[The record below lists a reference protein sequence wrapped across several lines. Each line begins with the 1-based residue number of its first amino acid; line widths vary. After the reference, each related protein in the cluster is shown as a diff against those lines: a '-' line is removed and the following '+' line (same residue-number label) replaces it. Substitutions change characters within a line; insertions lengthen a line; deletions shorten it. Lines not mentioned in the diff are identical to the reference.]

1 MSDTVPL
8 KLRWGHKNLAAL
20 QAPWA
25 LLNPSPARPAK
36 TGFQSLLVNVVSVV
50 WLAKVSSIVRVDFRG
65 QGGSDDS
72 DFRGVAWPQ
81 PQAHVVA
88 QSQAFILDF
97 RGLLF
102 KHFGRS
108 RAKDFVTIFFVMNF

>member
-1 MSDTVPL
+1 MDPWISS
-8 KLRWGHKNLAAL
+8 
-20 QAPWA
+20 WA

-72 DFRGVAWPQ
+72 DFRGVERPQ